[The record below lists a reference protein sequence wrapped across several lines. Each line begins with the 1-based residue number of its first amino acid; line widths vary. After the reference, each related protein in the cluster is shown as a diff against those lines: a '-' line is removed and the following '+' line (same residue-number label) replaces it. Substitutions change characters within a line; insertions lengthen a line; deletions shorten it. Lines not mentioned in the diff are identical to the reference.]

1 MTDSRARRLRALA
14 DLIRA
19 DALASQEEVT
29 ARLKA
34 LGHQVTQATVS
45 RDLDRMGVVRVRR
58 HGRLVYA
65 LSEESDLTPADPVGA
80 VVLALGL
87 VRTMEASGNLV
98 VLKTGPANAHPVAF
112 AFDNASFPEII
123 GTIAGDDTAALIAR
137 EPHTGH
143 DLIRMIEQLQ
153 KETP

>member
-1 MTDSRARRLRALA
+1 MNDRHRIITELLDENEVSTQLQLQRLLARR
-14 DLIRA
+14 
-19 DALASQEEVT
+19 
-29 ARLKA
+29 
-34 LGHQVTQATVS
+34 GHEVTQATVS

-65 LSEESDLTPADPVGA
+65 LSEESDLTPADPVGQ

>member
-1 MTDSRARRLRALA
+1 
-14 DLIRA
+14 
-19 DALASQEEVT
+19 
-29 ARLKA
+29 
-34 LGHQVTQATVS
+34 
-45 RDLDRMGVVRVRR
+45 
-58 HGRLVYA
+58 VYA
-65 LSEESDLTPADPVGA
+65 LSEESDAVPADPVGQ

-87 VRTMEASGNLV
+87 VRAMEASGNLL

-143 DLIRMIEQLQ
+143 DLIRLIERLQ
-153 KETP
+153 EETP

>member
-1 MTDSRARRLRALA
+1 MNDRQRMITELLDEHEVSTQLQLQRLLARR
-14 DLIRA
+14 
-19 DALASQEEVT
+19 
-29 ARLKA
+29 
-34 LGHQVTQATVS
+34 GHDVTQATVS
-45 RDLDRMGVVRVRR
+45 RDLDRLGVVRVRR

-65 LSEESDLTPADPVGA
+65 LSEESDVTPADPVGQ

-87 VRTMEASGNLV
+87 VRSMEASGNLC
-98 VLKTGPANAHPVAF
+98 VLRTGPANAHPVAF

-143 DLIRMIEQLQ
+143 DLIRLIERLQ
-153 KETP
+153 EETP